1 MKDFEHYLASMWNEG
16 NCMIVWTIFGIT
28 FLWYWNED
36 WPFPVLWPL
45 MNFPNLLT
53 YWVQHFNSIIFWH
66 SDFTSFGYIPRSGNA
81 ESHCHSTF
89 NFLKKFHT
97 IFHSYCTNLHSHQQ
111 WLSLFPTSLVFLMIV
126 ILTGVR
132 RYLIVVWICISLMM
146 SDVEHLFMCLLPLCM
161 FSLEK
166 TSIQFLSPILKQIF
180 FFLLLSCSSLC
191 CAAAMLLC
199 PTFCDPMDC
208 SPPGSSV
215 RGIFQARMLEWVAIS
230 FSRVSSQY
238 KNWISVSCI
247 SCISRQ
253 ILYH

>member
-1 MKDFEHYLASMWNEG
+1 
-16 NCMIVWTIFGIT
+16 MIVWTFFGIT
-28 FLWYWNED
+28 FLWDWNED
-36 WPFPVLWPL
+36 RTVPVPWPL
-45 MNFPNLLT
+45 LNFPNLLT

-66 SDFTSFGYIPRSGNA
+66 SDFISFWYIPRSGNA
-81 ESHCHSTF
+81 ALHCHSTF

-111 WLSLFPTSLVFLMIV
+111 WVSLFPTSSPTLILLMSSWQVWGDTSLWCGFAFPSWWMRLSIFSFVCCPSVCFL
-126 ILTGVR
+126 
-132 RYLIVVWICISLMM
+132 WKKC
-146 SDVEHLFMCLLPLCM
+146 LF
-161 FSLEK
+161 S
-166 TSIQFLSPILKQIF
+166 SSAQFWKFFFFFFF

-191 CAAAMLLC
+191 CAAAVLSC
-199 PTFCDPMDC
+199 PTFYNPMDW

-230 FSRVSSQY
+230 FSRVSSQH

-253 ILYH
+253 TLQH